1 MGFNCGLMR
10 WKQYMNETAAN
21 LAFIGRLKKMYRV
34 VTELCW
40 KSPMEGLDYNQVL
53 VDVSCSFP

>member
-1 MGFNCGLMR
+1 
-10 WKQYMNETAAN
+10 MNETAAN